1 MKRWIKAAAI
11 AAVIL
16 STPMRVHADEIPAEV
31 WVIAVELGKLYSI
44 CPELIVS
51 IVYQESRF
59 QADAIS
65 SNGLYQGPMQVNV
78 KLHAARMQRLGV
90 TDLTDLYGGMLVGT
104 DYLAELCEQYEDIGA
119 VLMVY
124 SGSGKALRNYE
135 ATGQMTGYVKQVL
148 DRAARYERMNGK

>member
-1 MKRWIKAAAI
+1 MKRTLATIGAV
-11 AAVIL
+11 VIL
-16 STPMRVHADEIPAEV
+16 SMPLTAHAEEVPADV
-31 WVIAVELGKLYSI
+31 RAIAEELGGQYGI
-44 CPELIVS
+44 CPELIEAVC
-51 IVYQESRF
+51 YQESRF
-59 QADAIS
+59 TPTAIGA
-65 SNGLYQGPMQVNV
+65 NGQYIGMMQVNPTI
-78 KLHAARMQRLGV
+78 HAARMQRLGV